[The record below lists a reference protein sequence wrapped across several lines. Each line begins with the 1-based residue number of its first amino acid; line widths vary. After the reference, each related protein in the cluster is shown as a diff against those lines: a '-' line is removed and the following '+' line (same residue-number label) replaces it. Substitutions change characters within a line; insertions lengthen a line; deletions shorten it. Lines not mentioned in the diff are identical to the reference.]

1 MDQREQLGKVRVLH
15 VKEDFRLPLDPFEE
29 RFQARDSLARKARM
43 KPGPGVQ
50 AVYLVR
56 GEVAQAARAVCRPV
70 HGRVMEDVENAVPAG
85 AHVHLNVVR
94 APFDALPGRRPRV
107 LRRDGVR
114 PPVADDLYPM
124 RRHFSPSSSPESA

>member
-1 MDQREQLGKVRVLH
+1 
-15 VKEDFRLPLDPFEE
+15 
-29 RFQARDSLARKARM
+29 
-43 KPGPGVQ
+43 
-50 AVYLVR
+50 
-56 GEVAQAARAVCRPV
+56 
-70 HGRVMEDVENAVPAG
+70 MEDVENAVPAG

-124 RRHFSPSSSPESA
+124 RRHLSPSSPPDFSPFAKRRRTVPALDGISSSLNCCQLRGAWAELSPVRACRV